1 MAADKALSVKVR
13 VAHARAAA
21 HLAHATLSVRLTPP
35 ELIAAFI
42 SIPGRSDAAAGLLRD
57 KYADAPKGVCVA
69 CGGPARSA
77 CLGCHAVGAHVQ
89 LCGGAC
95 AQTHWKLLAHR
106 RECGAKIQKLEKAE

>member
-1 MAADKALSVKVR
+1 MAANKARSVEVR
-13 VAHARAAA
+13 QT
-21 HLAHATLSVRLTPP
+21 HATAAGLLAKETLAVRRLTPP

-42 SIPGRSDAAAGLLRD
+42 SIPGQSDAAAGLLRD

-106 RECGAKIQKLEKAE
+106 RECGATIRSRGAA